1 MKMTLYAGAFA
12 LATIGLLPIMPAA
25 SANELRYA
33 PAEQSQ
39 MTASIDVGRIRSVL
53 RLTPQQEPLWAPV
66 EAALHKIVRQQQ
78 AHSEPA
84 GFIRRIGNR
93 VVQVVLTSAAVE
105 RLAIAARPLI
115 AVLDDDQKRTASGL
129 AQEMGLGPVVAALN

>member
-1 MKMTLYAGAFA
+1 
-12 LATIGLLPIMPAA
+12 MPAP
-25 SANELRYA
+25 RG
-33 PAEQSQ
+33 AESQ

-66 EAALHKIVRQQQ
+66 EAALRNVVRQQ

>member
-1 MKMTLYAGAFA
+1 MKMTVCAGAFT
-12 LATIGLLPIMPAA
+12 LATLGLLSTMPAA
-25 SANELRYA
+25 SSNELRYA
-33 PAEQSQ
+33 PADQSQ
-39 MTASIDVGRIRSVL
+39 RTASIDVGRIRSVL

-66 EAALHKIVRQQQ
+66 EAALRNVVRQQ